1 MSELLDNLKIKI
13 YADGANKEQ
22 IISLNSKT
30 YIKGFTTNPSLM
42 KKSGI
47 KDYEKFS
54 RDILETIKE
63 KPFSLEVFADDFKEI
78 EAQARKINQWGKN
91 VYVKIP
97 VTNTK
102 GHKNYNL
109 IKELSNEGIKLNIT
123 AIFTK
128 DQINDTINVLN
139 RDVNSIVSIFAGRIA
154 DTGVDPA
161 SYIKFAKDLVEDKHL
176 TEILWAS
183 TRETFSIF
191 EAQRIGCDIITV
203 PHEILNKLD
212 LLGKN
217 LDEYSLETVKQFYKD
232 AISSNFKL

>member
-1 MSELLDNLKIKI
+1 MSKLLDNLKIKI

-63 KPFSLEVFADDFKEI
+63 KPFPLEVFADDFKEI

-128 DQINDTINVLN
+128 DQINNTINVLN
-139 RDVNSIVSIFAGRIA
+139 RDVSSIVSIFAGRIA

-161 SYIKFAKDLVEDKHL
+161 SYIKFAKDLVEDKKL
-176 TEILWAS
+176 IEILWAS